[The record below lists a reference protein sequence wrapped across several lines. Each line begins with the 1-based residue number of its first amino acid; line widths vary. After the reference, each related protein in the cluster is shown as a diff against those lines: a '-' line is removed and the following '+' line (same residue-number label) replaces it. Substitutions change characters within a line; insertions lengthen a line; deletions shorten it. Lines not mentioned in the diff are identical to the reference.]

1 MKTSSL
7 YIIFLLTFFSYLYA
21 SDHNISNTQDKSLLY
36 EENTTIDKDTLKY
49 KKRSKSIYRKFKDL
63 FSDYDKN
70 WVEDMATYPIDI
82 IMPDEAMQATEDV
95 IDNRNHQEFSSQLE
109 QIPKQMTNDAYN
121 LFLTTAYYHF
131 QDISRITNEIW
142 EDEACDPDS
151 FEYNASKDP
160 KEPLLYLKANDDEA
174 RGVTKNGIVL
184 PMNPN
189 FPDAFY
195 PYASR
200 PNGCS
205 AEGLQ
210 DVYDLANEFFD
221 DDKWLK
227 EACNAHDRC
236 YFTEGTTAKEC
247 NEKFIVETVD
257 SCNNISNVETIMFM
271 GTRNAICGMKALTI
285 SSAANACAEKYFAEA
300 QRKQK
305 AYNQWVI
312 DYEKAYLKAKR
323 EMMIKLFDKKKG
335 N

>member
-1 MKTSSL
+1 MKTFNV
-7 YIIFLLTFFSYLYA
+7 YIIFLLTFFSHLYA
-21 SDHNISNTQDKSLLY
+21 YDHNYSNSQESNISH
-36 EENTTIDKDTLKY
+36 EENTTIVKEKTRV
-49 KKRSKSIYRKFKDL
+49 KKPSKSIYRKFKEL
-63 FSDYDKN
+63 FSDYDGS
-70 WVEDMATYPIDI
+70 WVEDVATYPIDI

-95 IDNRNHQEFSSQLE
+95 IDNRNRKEFSSQLE
-109 QIPKQMTNDAYN
+109 RIPKQIGNDAYN
-121 LFLTTAYYHF
+121 MLLTTAYYHL

-151 FEYNASKDP
+151 FDYNASQDP
-160 KEPLLYLKANDDEA
+160 KEPLLYLKASDENA

-184 PMNPN
+184 PVNPN
-189 FPDAFY
+189 FPDAIY

-200 PNGCS
+200 PDGCS

-221 DDKWLK
+221 DDKWFI

-236 YFTEGTTAKEC
+236 YYTEGTTVKEC
-247 NEKFIVETVD
+247 NDQFIVHTVD
-257 SCNNISNVETIMFM
+257 SCNNISNTQTAMYM

-285 SSAANACAEKYFAEA
+285 ASAANACAEKYFAQA

-312 DYEKAYLKAKR
+312 QYEKAYLKAKR
-323 EMMIKLFDKKKG
+323 EMMQKLFKQ
-335 N
+335 

>member
-1 MKTSSL
+1 MKSFKL
-7 YIIFLLTFFSYLYA
+7 YFIILLILFTPVYA
-21 SDHNISNTQDKSLLY
+21 YDHNTSNRVDKNISH
-36 EENTTIDKDTLKY
+36 EENNTVHKDTLKP
-49 KKRSKSIYRKFKDL
+49 RRGSKSIYRKFKDL
-63 FSDYDKN
+63 FSDYDGD
-70 WVEDMATYPIDI
+70 WVEDMATYPIDM
-82 IMPDEAMQATEDV
+82 IMPDEAMQATEDT
-95 IDNRNHQEFSSQLE
+95 IDNRNRQDWASQIE
-109 QIPKQMTNDAYN
+109 HIPKQMGNDAYN
-121 LFLTTAYYHF
+121 ILLTTAYYHL
-131 QDISRITNEIW
+131 QDITRISNDLW

-151 FEYNASKDP
+151 FEYNASRDP
-160 KEPLLYLKANDDEA
+160 QEPLLYLKENDEKA

-189 FPDAFY
+189 FPNAFY

-236 YFTEGTTAKEC
+236 YYTEGTTSKEC
-247 NEKFIVETVD
+247 NEQFIVETVD
-257 SCNNISNVETIMFM
+257 ACNNISNVETVMFM
-271 GTRNAICGMKALTI
+271 GTRNTLCGIKALTV
-285 SSAANACAEKYFAEA
+285 SAAANACAEKYFAAA

-312 DYEKAYLKAKR
+312 RYEKAFMEAKR
-323 EMMIKLFDKKKG
+323 EMMQKLFKQ
-335 N
+335 